1 MTEPTRD
8 TVLLDVDGTLADTT
22 YHHTLAWSRA
32 FAQHALAPPLWQIH
46 HCIGMGGD
54 KLVPM
59 LAGEGVE
66 RDLGDTL
73 REQWAQEYER
83 LLPET
88 HLLQGAR
95 DLVMALHERGLKVAL
110 VSSGKEAFTE
120 HVLDLLDLPEGVLG
134 TVTTSD
140 DAQES
145 KPQPDI
151 LQVALD
157 RVAGAGALVV
167 GDTPYDVASAAR
179 MGAPCVVVRSGGFG
193 VQELESSGAVLVVDG
208 PEDLIDADWEDLLR
222 REPPP
227 GAEDPEPPMPH

>member
-8 TVLLDVDGTLADTT
+8 TILLDVDGTLADTT
-22 YHHTLAWSRA
+22 YHHALAWSRA
-32 FAQHALAPPLWQIH
+32 FARHDLAPPLWHIH
-46 HCIGMGGD
+46 RCIGMGGD
-54 KLVPM
+54 KLIPM
-59 LAGEGVE
+59 VAGDGVE

-73 REQWAQEYER
+73 REQWAQEYEL

-88 HLLQGAR
+88 HLLHGAR

-110 VSSGKEAFTE
+110 ASSGKEAFTD

-140 DAQES
+140 DAEES

-157 RVAGAGALVV
+157 RVAGAGAVVV

-193 VQELESSGAVLVVDG
+193 VQELESAGAVLVVDG
-208 PEDLIDADWEDLLR
+208 PKDLVDADWEDLLR
-222 REPPP
+222 REPPQ
-227 GAEDPEPPMPH
+227 GAQDPEPPLPH

>member
-8 TVLLDVDGTLADTT
+8 TILLDVDGTLADTT
-22 YHHTLAWSRA
+22 YHHALAWSRA
-32 FAQHALAPPLWQIH
+32 FARHDLAPPLWHIH
-46 HCIGMGGD
+46 RCIGMGGD
-54 KLVPM
+54 KLIPM
-59 LAGEGVE
+59 VAGDGVE

-73 REQWAQEYER
+73 REQWAQEYEL

-88 HLLQGAR
+88 HLLHGAR

-110 VSSGKEAFTE
+110 ASSGKEAFTD

-140 DAQES
+140 DAEES

-157 RVAGAGALVV
+157 RVAGAGAVVV

-193 VQELESSGAVLVVDG
+193 VQELESAGAVLVVDG
-208 PEDLIDADWEDLLR
+208 PEDLVDADWEDLLR
-222 REPPP
+222 REPPQ
-227 GAEDPEPPMPH
+227 GAQDPEPPLPH